1 MNNICNELLGKEVK
15 IGELEGEITSI
26 LGVDFLE
33 VTYFNINDG
42 KTIIEIKDVDK
53 YLV

>member
-1 MNNICNELLGKEVK
+1 MNKNCHELLGKEVK
-15 IGELEGEITSI
+15 IGDLEGEITNI
-26 LGVDFLE
+26 LGTAFLE

-42 KTIIEIKDVDK
+42 KIVIEIKDVCK